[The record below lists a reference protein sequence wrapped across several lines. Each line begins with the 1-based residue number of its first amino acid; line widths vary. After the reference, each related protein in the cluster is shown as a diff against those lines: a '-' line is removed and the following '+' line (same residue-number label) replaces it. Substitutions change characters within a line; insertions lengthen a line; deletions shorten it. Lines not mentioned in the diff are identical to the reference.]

1 MANRTRVL
9 STRDVKQ
16 LLTMEDCLAV
26 QEQVFAQNARGVAL
40 NYENAWSY
48 ADPETMRFPATGK
61 MMSGRIEPNRWGM
74 KVYGAR
80 EGAADDRAR
89 MQILSIF
96 DSETLLPVALLE
108 ANYLGHLRT
117 GAGAGVASKF
127 LARPESRVLGVIG
140 TGATARF
147 ATFAHAAAKWA
158 FDEVLVYSRN
168 PESRERF
175 AAQVSAATG
184 YRVTPC
190 DSPEGVVS
198 SADILITGTASHQP
212 AFDADWVQPGTHV
225 NAMGQRQEIP
235 PALFQRA
242 YNVADEVA
250 IAIADGKLSCAIR
263 AGAITAADA
272 HASLGEVISGMKA
285 GRIADDQVTV
295 FDSSGICVQD
305 IAAAMHVIGQAETQ
319 NVGTMVEFHHDDPLW
334 EGE

>member
-1 MANRTRVL
+1 MSNRTRIL

-16 LLTMEDCLAV
+16 LLTMEDCLTV
-26 QEQVFAQNARGVAL
+26 QEQVFAQNARGIAL

-48 ADPETMRFPATGK
+48 ADPETMRYPATGK
-61 MMSGRIEPNRWGM
+61 MMSGRIEPDWWGM

-127 LARPESRVLGVIG
+127 LARPESRTLGVLG

-147 ATFAHAAAKWA
+147 ATLAHAASKWE
-158 FDEVLVYSRN
+158 FDEVLVYSRS
-168 PESRERF
+168 PESRDKF

-184 YRVTPC
+184 YRVTPR
-190 DSPEGVVS
+190 DSAEGAVS

-212 AFDADWVQPGTHV
+212 VFDADWVKPGTHV

-235 PALFQRA
+235 PTLFQRA
-242 YNVADEVA
+242 YNVADEVP
-250 IAIADGKLSCAIR
+250 IAVADGKLSCAIK
-263 AGAITAADA
+263 AGAITAEDA
-272 HASLGEVISGMKA
+272 HAGLGEVISGLKA
-285 GRIADDQVTV
+285 GRASDDQVTV

-305 IAAAMHVIGQAETQ
+305 IAAALHIVAQAESQ
-319 NVGTMVEFHHDDPLW
+319 NVGTLVEFHHDDPLW